1 MYKVKTIII
10 ISFIFIASMLFAQH
24 HGKGMMYH
32 MYDTNFETTVS
43 GTIEAIITE
52 SHPCCGS
59 SMDHYYIK
67 VKSGKDVVKI
77 FLGPTNYVKDKITLN
92 EGENVTVFGSKTTM
106 QNETVIIAKSIKT
119 KDKLVTFRN
128 DDGTPKWAGKMKY
141 KNK

>member
-1 MYKVKTIII
+1 M
-10 ISFIFIASMLFAQH
+10 FIASMLFAQH

-32 MYDTNFETTVS
+32 VYDPTSETTIS
-43 GTIEAIITE
+43 GTIEEIITE

-67 VKSGKDVVKI
+67 VKSGKDVVRI
-77 FLGPTNYVKDKITLN
+77 FLGPTNYVKDQITLN

-106 QNETVIIAKSIKT
+106 QNEIVIIAKTIKT
-119 KDKLVTFRN
+119 KDKRTTFRN
-128 DDGTPKWAGKMKY
+128 DDGTPKWAGQMKY